1 MAASHGGGG
10 CPVRRQKFFKVLIPS
25 SPFTSTLVRTTMIVT
40 NIPWT

>member
-1 MAASHGGGG
+1 MAAPHGGGG
-10 CPVRRQKFFKVLIPS
+10 PVRRQKFFKVLIPG